1 MVPVEDNMLNS
12 KFYKSSIYDNGFYK
26 YAVEFEKAFNKGNL
40 QGLTIKDRL
49 HFVDRDDAEKW
60 IQAVIGL
67 DKDQTFFNFKV
78 VKAI

>member
-1 MVPVEDNMLNS
+1 MLDNNGN
-12 KFYKSSIYDNGFYK
+12 KFSIYDNGFYK
-26 YAVEFEKAFNKGNL
+26 YAVEFEKTIHKGNL
-40 QGLTIKDRL
+40 KGLTFKDRL
-49 HFVDRDDAEKW
+49 HFTDKDDAEKW

>member
-1 MVPVEDNMLNS
+1 MLNS

-60 IQAVIGL
+60 INAIANLNKDAVY
-67 DKDQTFFNFKV
+67 FNFKV
-78 VKAI
+78 VETL